1 MSNPLTTIF
10 STAPQIH
17 QTKPTMK
24 QRLKN
29 KLAAIYDLTGLSQ
42 IHLTLAPLRQKL
54 FSSTDQI
61 STLLE
66 LCYSLAR
73 ISPGWS
79 SSSSSGFLHEKHFH
93 QSPIKLRIKTLG
105 DKAVKLMLPASA
117 PRSAGPYVREG
128 YQLGDGYNFN
138 SFVSM
143 LPESCR
149 DISQKA
155 SPLGLVAMLFP
166 YGKTEENMRYVACC
180 FWIWLCVI
188 DGKQFLPHHVRKMRS
203 FNLTPRLVYYI

>member
-1 MSNPLTTIF
+1 
-10 STAPQIH
+10 
-17 QTKPTMK
+17 MK
-24 QRLKN
+24 QKIKN
-29 KLAAIYDLTGLSQ
+29 KIAAIYELSGLSR
-42 IHLTLAPLRQKL
+42 INLTLEPIRQKL

-79 SSSSSGFLHEKHFH
+79 SSSGFLQEKHFQ
-93 QSPIKLRIKTLG
+93 QSPIKLKIKTLG
-105 DKAVKLMLPASA
+105 NKVVKLMLPASTQ
-117 PRSAGPYVREG
+117 RSPGPCVREG
-128 YQLGDGYNFN
+128 YQLGDGCNFN
-138 SFVSM
+138 GFISM

-155 SPLGLVAMLFP
+155 SPLGLVSMLFP

-188 DGKQFLPHHVRKMRS
+188 DGKQWRAPSCSKI
-203 FNLTPRLVYYI
+203 LTSI